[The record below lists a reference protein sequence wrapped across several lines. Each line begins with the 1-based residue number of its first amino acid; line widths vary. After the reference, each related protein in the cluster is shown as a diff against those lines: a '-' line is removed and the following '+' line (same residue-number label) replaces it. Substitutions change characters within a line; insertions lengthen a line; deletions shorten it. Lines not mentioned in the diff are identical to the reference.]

1 MVEKE
6 LTQKSLADKLGISER
21 HVRNLC
27 YKDTNISASMCY
39 NLSTILGTSM
49 ESLLVVLEDAE

>member
-6 LTQKSLADKLGISER
+6 LTQKSLVDKLGISER

-27 YKDTNISASMCY
+27 YKDTNISASM
-39 NLSTILGTSM
+39 